1 MIPAKGG
8 NIFNLL
14 VGYAHDENEIVP
26 RDRLFEYTD

>member
-8 NIFNLL
+8 NNFNLL
-14 VGYAHDENEIVP
+14 VGYTHDENEIVP